1 MWIYQEIFYEQK
13 PDIIIECGT
22 SYGGSAL
29 FLAKMCDIVEN
40 GRILTI
46 DIIEEEERP
55 EHNRIKYFKGSTTS
69 NEIVEQVKKE
79 IRKGDK
85 VIALLDS
92 DHRKTHVLN
101 ELRIYSNL
109 VTKGSYLIVEDS
121 NMNGHPVTPSSGPGP
136 MEAVFEFL
144 KENNDFEIDKSKEK
158 FFMTFNPNGYLRK
171 IR

>member
-1 MWIYQEIFYEQK
+1 MSKILDFIYKTFMRLYEKLSSKENVINSVSNSFHKLYYNSLERTWNNTYYLGKKILKCPLDLWIYQEIFYEQK

-101 ELRIYSNL
+101 ELIQ
-109 VTKGSYLIVEDS
+109 E
-121 NMNGHPVTPSSGPGP
+121 
-136 MEAVFEFL
+136 
-144 KENNDFEIDKSKEK
+144 
-158 FFMTFNPNGYLRK
+158 
-171 IR
+171 